1 MSRKDAVK
9 QKVVSFQED
18 GQNAK
23 SNLPHSHQTAKCFPF
38 IKGFK
43 KHASGSGM
51 DQPEGSSMSSNDE
64 LSDKGNSIV
73 IAIVVETP

>member
-1 MSRKDAVK
+1 
-9 QKVVSFQED
+9 
-18 GQNAK
+18 
-23 SNLPHSHQTAKCFPF
+23 
-38 IKGFK
+38 
-43 KHASGSGM
+43 M